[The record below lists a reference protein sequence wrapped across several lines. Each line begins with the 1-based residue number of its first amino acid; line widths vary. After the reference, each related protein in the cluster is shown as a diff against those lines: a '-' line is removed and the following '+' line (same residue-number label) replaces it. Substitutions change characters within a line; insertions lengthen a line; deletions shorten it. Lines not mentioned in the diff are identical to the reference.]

1 MVSGARLVLVDGNE
15 EAWERVREVRRPLEG
30 VTFVR
35 LGEVKG
41 EVEGMGTER
50 VPDELRSGV
59 KGTDPM
65 ALFFTSG
72 TTGRPKGCALPV
84 VAAFGHG
91 YGSVA
96 GTNPVQGG
104 DQRYCELD
112 LAW

>member
-1 MVSGARLVLVDGNE
+1 LDG
-15 EAWERVREVRRPLEG
+15 VRFL
-30 VTFVR
+30 R

-65 ALFFTSG
+65 ALFYTSG

-96 GTNPVQGG
+96 GTNPVQGT
-104 DQRYCELD
+104 DQRYCEL
-112 LAW
+112 LPAMLRTLTH